1 MHPLPP
7 DGGIHWVCP
16 IFRWKRADKNDNKKI
31 MSSVPGNDLDLGQIA
46 GSKQL
51 SLGFPPEERDKHLY
65 VCGTTGMGKSKFLES
80 LIQQDILAWRRSRC
94 GLILLDPHGN
104 LYDNLIRWCAWL
116 KLDNLPI
123 IPIDLRQDDWV
134 VSYNLLRQRKGATSV
149 IVDQITEAMAHVW
162 GQSDT
167 KQTPLFA
174 RWIGNVLTALY
185 ENKLTLVEA
194 QNLVSHVDRQVQYAL
209 TANLKD
215 PAARDD
221 WHFSR
226 TLSPKDFETQI
237 SSTVNRLRRFIS
249 NPTMRAVFGS
259 PGASLDLG
267 EAVEKGSIILVNLAT
282 ANAKISA
289 TDAGVFATVL
299 LNDLW
304 KAAEARGK
312 RDGVKPFYVYVDEFQ
327 RFVTPTIAENLA
339 EARGFGLHFTMAHQF
354 PEQLRDLGENGKR
367 LYNAAIENASS
378 KVVFRLTAK
387 VNLEPLAEWLFRGVM
402 DPDEI
407 KHELYSTKVMKYVE
421 EIKIIHGA
429 SKTKAHSR
437 GFAEGQAAGAG
448 MGGTQYIYNELETLR
463 GTLSDSSF
471 ESDSSSSMVGDS
483 EAETAS
489 ITHVPTPVPVF
500 GEELSNVQFRSLQ
513 EQLHRAMKV
522 LFDQQERHGVARL
535 VSMNRPVS
543 ITTPTV
549 NEVPGSEEHTKRFLN
564 KLYRKLPYAVRGDKA
579 QKALDERER
588 YYKEDFLKE
597 TSDEPTTAARRVQV
611 QLTS

>member
-1 MHPLPP
+1 M
-7 DGGIHWVCP
+7 
-16 IFRWKRADKNDNKKI
+16 KAK
-31 MSSVPGNDLDLGQIA
+31 PGNTLDLGQIA

-51 SLGFPPEERDKHLY
+51 SLGFYPSERDKHLY

-80 LIQQDILAWRRSRC
+80 LIRQDILAWRRSRC

-104 LYDNLIRWCAWL
+104 LYDNLVRWCAWL

-123 IPIDLRQDDWV
+123 IPIDLRQDDWI
-134 VSYNLLRQRKGATSV
+134 VSYNLLRQRPGKTAV
-149 IVDQITEAMAHVW
+149 LVDQITEAMAHVW
-162 GQSDT
+162 GQADT
-167 KQTPLFA
+167 DQTPLFA
-174 RWIGNVLTALY
+174 RWIGNVLTALF

-194 QNLVSHVDRQVQYAL
+194 QYLVSQSNPQLQYAL
-209 TANLKD
+209 TAHLKD
-215 PAARDD
+215 PAVREDWESSRKLNTRDWD
-221 WHFSR
+221 N
-226 TLSPKDFETQI
+226 QI
-237 SSTVNRLRRFIS
+237 GSTVNRLRRFVLH
-249 NPTMRAVFGS
+249 PTMRAVFGS
-259 PGASLDLG
+259 KGASLDLG
-267 EAVEKGSIILVNLAT
+267 EALEKGSIILVNLAT
-282 ANAKISA
+282 ANSNISA
-289 TDAGVFATVL
+289 TIGKMFATVL

-304 KAAEARGK
+304 AAAGARGK

-327 RFVTPTIAENLA
+327 NFVTPTMAENLA

-354 PEQLRDLGENGKR
+354 PKQLRNLGEIGIR
-367 LYNAAIENASS
+367 VYDSVLENASS

-387 VNLEPLAEWLFRGVM
+387 ENLEPLAEWLFMGVM

-407 KHELYSTKVMKYVE
+407 KHELHTRKVIKYDE
-421 EIKIIHGA
+421 EIKIVRGV
-429 SKTKAHSR
+429 SKTTAHSR

-448 MGGTQYIYNELETLR
+448 MGGTEFLYNEIETLR
-463 GTLSDSSF
+463 GTVSDSSF
-471 ESDSSSSMVGDS
+471 ESASSSAMVGDS